1 MDPVIFTGR
10 MTVEELKH
18 DKPRLY
24 EELVARGELD
34 KHLAEPA
41 SPGFTQWV
49 KVFGFTA
56 LTVGFALVALI
67 IYAMLFT
74 YR

>member
-1 MDPVIFTGR
+1 MDTVIFTGR

-24 EELVARGELD
+24 EELVERGELEE
-34 KHLAEPA
+34 HLAEPA
-41 SPGFTQWV
+41 SANFTRWARA
-49 KVFGFTA
+49 FGFTA
-56 LTVGFALVALI
+56 LTVGFGLVCLI
-67 IYAMLFT
+67 IYAMLVT